1 METIL
6 GVIHDDEM
14 MEKLVCLQNE
24 VYRKRGLH
32 FTKDVFRHWFIDNP
46 DGPAISSS
54 AFDGDKMIAHVSL
67 APQKML
73 VKGQVVN
80 CVLAMSGVSHPDYRG
95 KRLLSSLSNIAI
107 EEAAKQGYAFVY
119 GLANGNSFPGLAR
132 YCGYSFITRLNVM
145 MGFGTG
151 IYEDEEKTY
160 TYRRYWSDEA
170 LAWRFSQGKY
180 RKVGNCIL
188 GQFSTGVET
197 FMGTL
202 PTQSQVQ
209 ISDNNNY
216 KPFFPQVKLYVG
228 LGAKLPW
235 SYIKVPKFIKHSP
248 FNLIFRDLTGGNLPM
263 MTKDNLF
270 YQLMDFDVA

>member
-6 GVIHDDEM
+6 GVIHDKEM
-14 MEKLVCLQNE
+14 MEQLVCLQNE
-24 VYRKRGLH
+24 VYRERGLQ
-32 FTKDVFRHWFIDNP
+32 FTKDVFQHWFVDNP
-46 DGPAISSS
+46 DGQVISCN
-54 AFDGDKMIAHVSL
+54 AFDGEKMIANQSL
-67 APQKML
+67 VPEKML
-73 VKGQVVN
+73 VSGRIVRCVRSMSVVT
-80 CVLAMSGVSHPDYRG
+80 HPDYRG
-95 KRLLSSLSNIAI
+95 KGLLSSLTNMAI
-107 EEAAKQGYAFVY
+107 EEATRLGYDFVY
-119 GLANGNSFPGLAR
+119 GLANDNSFPVFIR
-132 YCGYSFITRLNVM
+132 NCGFSFISRLNVM
-145 MGFGTG
+145 MGFGTE
-151 IYEDEEKTY
+151 IREDGEKTY
-160 TYRRYWSDEA
+160 QRYWSEDA

-216 KPFFPQVKLYVG
+216 NPFFPQVKLYVG

-235 SYIKVPKFIKHSP
+235 SYVKVPKIIKHSP